1 MGVELGLDRPVAHT
15 KASAEVLRQQ
25 LNSITIFLRAI
36 PSQVTHGLHNNSL
49 SLNVTRVSAARA
61 LGLHSRTHRDGE
73 NFGHEEGE
81 YSFASTLIPFRSE
94 ALLVDKWKKLSA
106 VSNKHSVLGIQG

>member
-1 MGVELGLDRPVAHT
+1 MFG
-15 KASAEVLRQQ
+15 KQ
-25 LNSITIFLRAI
+25 LNGLAIFLGI
-36 PSQVTHGLHNNSL
+36 TLGEITHGLHNNSL

-94 ALLVDKWKKLSA
+94 ALLVDNRKKHSP